1 MQHLVYKREKSNPI
15 TAKNSPRQ
23 TDRTPHIKTLLLQ
36 AIRWKALLE
45 SGRVSDQAEIARY
58 EGLSR
63 ARVTQIMKLL
73 NLAPEIQNHIL
84 NMPKSSHRPDISERS
99 LRHITQLEN
108 KREQVAAFQKIIEK

>member
-1 MQHLVYKREKSNPI
+1 
-15 TAKNSPRQ
+15 
-23 TDRTPHIKTLLLQ
+23 
-36 AIRWKALLE
+36 
-45 SGRVSDQAEIARY
+45 
-58 EGLSR
+58 
-63 ARVTQIMKLL
+63 MKLL